1 MWYLVVDFTFGSR
14 YVQMNAESYIPY
26 ICDKLQTYLDKGSTN
41 AEAFK
46 QLLQYVVYSWNNGCT
61 VGGETGA
68 YKEYINGVSDTTMDV
83 NGTRSDRQWW
93 YLQCAHIGWHHT
105 CQAGG
110 LCPFTPSGL
119 AFDALPLS
127 WYEILCNNTFGLTA
141 GSNFAGVESLLNR
154 YGGQSMESSNV
165 LAINGQDDPWHLL
178 GLLPPTDATNIE
190 DDDEGKPMRVL
201 VPGAWHCADTNA
213 PAPTDPPELPKARAR
228 AKQQVRNWLAPNSPT
243 PTLTLSPTLVNSPT
257 ANGRSNTFVGIL
269 GQSSTL
275 SPVDQTILF
284 AFIIF
289 ALAGLL
295 FLLITFTIRRLRLW
309 GKTPSFPPT
318 PLFFVIEHF
327 DNFNHGLLLKE
338 NESV

>member
-1 MWYLVVDFTFGSR
+1 
-14 YVQMNAESYIPY
+14 
-26 ICDKLQTYLDKGSTN
+26 
-41 AEAFK
+41 
-46 QLLQYVVYSWNNGCT
+46 
-61 VGGETGA
+61 
-68 YKEYINGVSDTTMDV
+68 
-83 NGTRSDRQWW
+83 
-93 YLQCAHIGWHHT
+93 
-105 CQAGG
+105 
-110 LCPFTPSGL
+110 
-119 AFDALPLS
+119 
-127 WYEILCNNTFGLTA
+127 
-141 GSNFAGVESLLNR
+141 
-154 YGGQSMESSNV
+154 MESSNV

-309 GKTPSFPPT
+309 GKTSGFW
-318 PLFFVIEHF
+318 LR
-327 DNFNHGLLLKE
+327 
-338 NESV
+338 